1 MRIEG
6 VGSWGDVLGFRPGKK
21 KCLYFQKNLTPPP
34 TVSSELN
41 LNDSV
46 LPRRRSCTHR
56 NSAICSLRLVLSP
69 KLISLATADGL
80 SYSPSNCEDT
90 GENVIK
96 SSSTPAR
103 EKKGRNPQME
113 TFAGHKSSSKCSQCV
128 LPRWGTAES
137 CSEGFPPNQ
146 GLRGEILYLLPQNVQ
161 EVRNCFLFSL
171 QDIRWVGYIHFHII
185 ILQDFWVLASF

>member
-1 MRIEG
+1 MTLCSPDSRVAHTE
-6 VGSWGDVLGFRPGKK
+6 
-21 KCLYFQKNLTPPP
+21 PPLFAAA
-34 TVSSELN
+34 VWQRGERA
-41 LNDSV
+41 D
-46 LPRRRSCTHR
+46 
-56 NSAICSLRLVLSP
+56 LRLVFSP

-90 GENVIK
+90 GENIIK
-96 SSSTPAR
+96 SSSTLAR
-103 EKKGRNPQME
+103 EKMGRNPRME

-171 QDIRWVGYIHFHII
+171 QDILWVGYIHFHII
-185 ILQDFWVLASF
+185 ILQDFWVLASLLLTLKASVLASGCCS